1 MFSVNSG
8 GDVFLRQ
15 PLDYELEDFYSFL
28 VHVTD
33 GRTVRLSIICEDKE
47 LCSRNRNKCLLVAPI
62 LCQTNPIYGRP
73 VISLEICKGNKD
85 ES

>member
-1 MFSVNSG
+1 MHPGMFSVNSA

-33 GRTVRLSIICEDKE
+33 GRTASLSIICKHKE
-47 LCSRNRNKCLLVAPI
+47 LTKSMGQNQVSTSDPY
-62 LCQTNPIYGRP
+62 PMP
-73 VISLEICKGNKD
+73 D
-85 ES
+85 

>member
-1 MFSVNSG
+1 MSHIQTGCFHIVEQRLRFWLEDNMHPGMFSVNSA

-33 GRTVRLSIICEDKE
+33 GRMVSLSIICE
-47 LCSRNRNKCLLVAPI
+47 NNG
-62 LCQTNPIYGRP
+62 TN
-73 VISLEICKGNKD
+73 
-85 ES
+85 